1 MLLKSV
7 LNVFK
12 KSIEVTGETLTPY
25 LQLNSPTF
33 NPQAIPA
40 RRRYLTRRNKLLNCL
55 LVWRKHI
62 GGKLGINEMIVS
74 HVSNNMLPVAETGW
88 EVGGE
93 EIMRKVCALSKNGL
107 TKF

>member
-7 LNVFK
+7 LSVFK
-12 KSIEVTGETLTPY
+12 KSVEITGDTLAPY
-25 LQLNSPTF
+25 LQLNNPKF

-40 RRRYLTRRNKLLNCL
+40 RRQYLTRRYKLLNNL
-55 LVWRKHI
+55 LRWRKHI
-62 GGKLGINEMIVS
+62 GGKFGVNEMIIA

-93 EIMRKVCALSKNGL
+93 EIMRKVCKLHS
-107 TKF
+107 